1 MRANLKRHIPVYI
14 LSSEHSYRTNESARN
29 SSALASLQNL
39 RSILLYLRGSSFFD
53 MLGIVVVVLRTDQSF
68 SCDKP
73 LVERPRCT
81 WEVMG
86 SNPTGDLN
94 LKHLSYLS

>member
-1 MRANLKRHIPVYI
+1 MEKVLYCFYKIILKNVREFEASHPC
-14 LSSEHSYRTNESARN
+14 LHS
-29 SSALASLQNL
+29 L
-39 RSILLYLRGSSFFD
+39 ILLYLRGSSFFD

-73 LVERPRCT
+73 LVESPRCT